1 MATHRAIR
9 PWAAVAFGVV
19 LGLASPVEA
28 AEPVPLDPTLQEQ
41 LASGEFAPA
50 LEAAHR
56 APSAALRDTLLTQV
70 ALAQARA
77 GSSQAAIQ
85 TASQISGDQ
94 ARAQALSGV
103 AAQPLGGF
111 GGAAMADF
119 ESLIELIVT
128 TIQPTTWDEVGGPG
142 SIAEFPTGVHV
153 DPQGMLQRLPKAET
167 DEGLSALRA
176 SAATRRRHESARRQ
190 SPLRMVSLPR
200 LEKHV
205 QLRLAAGLP
214 PTEAMQVL
222 AGLQRIEYVFAYPET
237 GDLVLAGPAGDWR
250 LDAENH
256 CRSVDTGRPV
266 LRLDDL
272 VVIFRHVHSA
282 ADPKFG
288 CMINPR
294 QEALAKVQAF
304 LDKSSKVAIRPDDR
318 RAWLERLRSQLG
330 KQDIVVYGLDPRTRA
345 ARVMVEADYRMKLV
359 GMGLEEGV
367 PGVKSYLDLIEVP
380 PGGSPPPMGVLR
392 WWFTLNYDAL
402 VASKDRRA
410 FALRGQGV
418 KVMSENERLTAEGK
432 RIHTGQSEQLNQ
444 AFARSF
450 TEHFEAMA
458 AKYPIYA
465 ELRNLFDLA
474 LVAALVR
481 EEGLAEKVGWHLTCF
496 GDAQAFPVELANAP
510 KQVETVVNHRLI
522 HDRRAGRVHVIAGV
536 SGGVEVQPA
545 ALVAPQAIHLE
556 SDNRLAGRH
565 AYVAPKPEMRP
576 DAWWWD

>member
-1 MATHRAIR
+1 MARHWWNRWLAAI
-9 PWAAVAFGVV
+9 AAAFL
-19 LGLASPVEA
+19 LGCAVQA
-28 AEPVPLDPTLQEQ
+28 AEPAALDSTLHQQ
-41 LASGEFAPA
+41 LAAGEFAPA
-50 LEAAHR
+50 LAAAER
-56 APSAALRDTLLTQV
+56 APNVELRDTILTQV

-77 GSSQAAIQ
+77 GSPQSALQ
-85 TASQISGDQ
+85 TASQISGDRT
-94 ARAQALSGV
+94 RAQALSGV

-111 GGAAMADF
+111 GGGAMADF
-119 ESLIELIVT
+119 ESLIDLIVT

-142 SIAEFPTGVHV
+142 SIKEFPTGVHV
-153 DPQGMLQRLPKAET
+153 DAQGLLQPLLKTET
-167 DEGLSALRA
+167 DAGLAALRQ
-176 SAATRRRHESARRQ
+176 SAAARRRHDSARRQ

-214 PTEAMQVL
+214 PTEEMEVL
-222 AGLQRIEYVFAYPET
+222 AGLQRIEYVFVYPET

-256 CRSVDTGRPV
+256 YRSVDNGRPV
-266 LRLDDL
+266 LRLDDV
-272 VVIFRHVHSA
+272 VVILRHARSGPDA
-282 ADPKFG
+282 KFG

-304 LDKSSKVAIRPDDR
+304 LDKSSKVAIRADDR

-359 GMGLEEGV
+359 GMGLEESV

-380 PGGSPPPMGVLR
+380 PGGSPPPTGVLR
-392 WWFTLNYDAL
+392 WWFTLNYDA
-402 VASKDRRA
+402 VAASKDRRA

-432 RIHTGQSEQLNQ
+432 RIHTGQSEQLNL

-465 ELRNLFDLA
+465 QLRNLFDLA

-481 EEGLAEKVGWHLTCF
+481 EEDLAAKVGWHLTCF
-496 GDAQAFPVELANAP
+496 GDPKAYRVELAPAP
-510 KQVETVVNHRLI
+510 KEVETVVNHRVI
-522 HDRRAGRVHVIAGV
+522 NDRRAGRVHIIAGV
-536 SGGVEVQPA
+536 SGGVEVQPTV
-545 ALVAPQAIHLE
+545 LVTRGAIQLE
-556 SDNRLAGRH
+556 SDNRLQGRQS
-565 AYVAPKPEMRP
+565 YSAPKPKMRP
-576 DAWWWD
+576 EAWWWD